1 MQEAGG
7 SATVEI
13 MFSRP
18 DEFDYD
24 AATDDQQAVGK
35 AEVTLKALEAEKE
48 SILARQAL
56 IQRDADAGKYEDD
69 R

>member
-1 MQEAGG
+1 
-7 SATVEI
+7 

-18 DEFDYD
+18 GEFDYD
-24 AATDDQQAVGK
+24 AATDDQAAVENAQA
-35 AEVTLKALEAEKE
+35 TLKALEAEKE
-48 SILARQAL
+48 GILARQAL